1 MRKYEKIDI
10 CIKMEG
16 YTVRGIKKI
25 TEDIVWIGGSD
36 RRLSRFE
43 NIFPIPEGVSYN
55 SYFVDDEKTVVF
67 DTADISVSDQYIEN
81 LKEVLKGK
89 KLDYLVVLHME
100 PDHCSLIDTVVSLF
114 PDVTVVGNSKTFT
127 FMEQFFEGASNYNK
141 LEVKE
146 GDTLSTGRHTFH
158 FVAAPMV
165 HWPEVLLA
173 YDDASKALFSA
184 DAFGTFG
191 ALDGG
196 IFADEY
202 DYEKE
207 FLDSSRRY
215 YANIVGK
222 YGMQVQAALKKAAG
236 LDIQMILSLHGPV
249 WRKNIEWLMEKYQ
262 KWSTYTPETEDTLVV
277 YGSLYGHTASA
288 AEAVA
293 AGIRENGGN
302 VKVYDVSGTDVSYLI
317 GEVWRCKKVVLI
329 CPTYNGGIYP
339 PMEAFINDMIA
350 LGVQNRVFALG
361 QNGTWAPMTAKLM
374 TDKLSLLKNVTI
386 LESILTIKSA
396 LHASDQPQVDA
407 FVESIVKA

>member
-114 PDVTVVGNSKTFT
+114 PDVTGVGNSKTFT

-249 WRKNIEWLMEKYQ
+249 WRMAYGEISEMEHI
-262 KWSTYTPETEDTLVV
+262 YT
-277 YGSLYGHTASA
+277 
-288 AEAVA
+288 
-293 AGIRENGGN
+293 
-302 VKVYDVSGTDVSYLI
+302 
-317 GEVWRCKKVVLI
+317 
-329 CPTYNGGIYP
+329 
-339 PMEAFINDMIA
+339 
-350 LGVQNRVFALG
+350 
-361 QNGTWAPMTAKLM
+361 
-374 TDKLSLLKNVTI
+374 
-386 LESILTIKSA
+386 
-396 LHASDQPQVDA
+396 
-407 FVESIVKA
+407 